1 MPVSLESALFQ
12 RLNGLAGLI
21 SFQSTVKSGK
31 VKVPVY
37 PGVMPDTDETGL
49 RTDLP
54 AIVFQRYSTRALSS
68 FGVDHQLYAFGVQLD
83 IYAKSYADVR
93 GISDVVQDSLQRYQ
107 GGSFSDVF
115 LNDVFDD
122 YEEEDRTY
130 RVVHDYTIW
139 ASNLSPVLDTVLND
153 LDVYVK
159 FDQMLDLTGSFS
171 DPEGDAVSYDVV
183 SRNTARV
190 QVSIS
195 GNTATI
201 KAVEAGYAV
210 PITVSAMD
218 TQGAS
223 GSADFTVNTKARLSS
238 YAWRSRVIS
247 PLGGGGTKLKI
258 YAYDDTV
265 PLGQGLG
272 AVAKTVWD
280 QITQIP
286 MGATFTFSDDYGNSY
301 PGMYTVTANAPLLD
315 SLADIEITPVVPA
328 LPIAVN
334 VLNLQFDSAY

>member
-190 QVSIS
+190 QVSIFWQYGYHQGCRGRICS
-195 GNTATI
+195 ANHR
-201 KAVEAGYAV
+201 VRNGYAGRIWV
-210 PITVSAMD
+210 RRLHGEH
-218 TQGAS
+218 Q
-223 GSADFTVNTKARLSS
+223 GSALQLCMAQPGH
-238 YAWRSRVIS
+238 IS
-247 PLGGGGTKLKI
+247 AGRRRNQ
-258 YAYDDTV
+258 A
-265 PLGQGLG
+265 Q
-272 AVAKTVWD
+272 
-280 QITQIP
+280 
-286 MGATFTFSDDYGNSY
+286 
-301 PGMYTVTANAPLLD
+301 
-315 SLADIEITPVVPA
+315 
-328 LPIAVN
+328 
-334 VLNLQFDSAY
+334 NLCL